1 MRWSYKIVQYDYKK
15 EGLLGGTFLDEAEI
29 EQSMNEFG
37 KAGWELV
44 SLLEVQDG
52 LTATF
57 KQPLEEPPQH
67 SRTRPV
73 GEAKQEEQT
82 VGSARFLRPERVQ
95 KPLNSQGDE
104 LAGRG
109 IAEEE
114 NVPKGDVPVAPSH
127 RPLQPEQTKVE
138 KKRSSIEED
147 TNRGAGSIR
156 IE

>member
-1 MRWSYKIVQYDYKK
+1 MRWVYKIVQYDFKK

-57 KQPLEEPPQH
+57 KQSLEEPLQP
-67 SRTRPV
+67 RTRPV
-73 GEAKQEEQT
+73 GEVQQEERT
-82 VGSARFLRPERVQ
+82 VAAARFLRPERVR
-95 KPLNSQGDE
+95 KPVSSEGDE
-104 LAGRG
+104 LTDGDTSK
-109 IAEEE
+109 EES
-114 NVPKGDVPVAPSH
+114 VPMEDVPEEPPSQMF
-127 RPLQPEQTKVE
+127 RPVQTKVE
-138 KKRSSIEED
+138 KKRSSVGED
-147 TNRGAGSIR
+147 DNRGVGSIR

>member
-67 SRTRPV
+67 RARLVS
-73 GEAKQEEQT
+73 EAKQEERI
-82 VGSARFLRPERVQ
+82 VPAARFLRSDRVQ
-95 KPLNSQGDE
+95 KTVISQGDE
-104 LAGRG
+104 LTERNA
-109 IAEEE
+109 AEKE
-114 NVPKGDVPVAPSH
+114 NVPIENIPATPPPRTFRST
-127 RPLQPEQTKVE
+127 PVE
-138 KKRSSIEED
+138 KKRSSV
-147 TNRGAGSIR
+147 
-156 IE
+156 